1 MSVDRIIV
9 ENTKK
14 LSHINP
20 PLMSQSLKKH
30 SLAKHDRARDTLRSG
45 LGSFANGRGPK
56 EFAQQASPLWSFPRS
71 S

>member
-20 PLMSQSLKKH
+20 PLMKKH

-45 LGSFANGRGPK
+45 LGSFANGRWPK
-56 EFAQQASPLWSFPRS
+56 EFAQQASPLWSFPRNS
-71 S
+71 